1 MKRNAFSHK
10 FGFFFIFVL
19 SQNLFIYLTKTF
31 PLHSANPNFKKPKA
45 MVMEDSGEYRSAP
58 PPGRDGHDHHQQQ
71 QQQQHQVPAGSSS
84 PVPPA
89 PAPTARANSG
99 LGLSTLGSGLSRAR
113 EKVEGVAAR
122 MKRIAI
128 SAEPSK
134 KVANPKDLNITR
146 IEKSDK

>member
-1 MKRNAFSHK
+1 
-10 FGFFFIFVL
+10 
-19 SQNLFIYLTKTF
+19 
-31 PLHSANPNFKKPKA
+31 

-58 PPGRDGHDHHQQQ
+58 PPGRDGHDHHHQQ

-84 PVPPA
+84 PVVPPA